1 MMEASDNMGTD
12 KKPTSLID
20 RLTQEHPS
28 VFMRLVA
35 KITGRKPIM
44 THALPDDMILNVD
57 DLSMVFGGL
66 RAVDHLSFSLKKNQ
80 IYGLIGPNGAGKTT
94 VFNCI
99 TQFYKSNT
107 GHIFFRTPNGTVIDL
122 NDIRVDDVIKL
133 GLTRTFQNVE
143 LIKDLTIL
151 ENVLIGSH
159 TEFTTSLFDEIFRT
173 RKNARQEA
181 ALVKK
186 AEEILEF
193 LGIGHLK
200 QLFAMA
206 LPYGIAKK
214 VELARTLMSGP
225 SLIILDEPAAGLNE
239 EETLELANTLR
250 TIRDK
255 YGCTILLV
263 EHDMRLVM
271 DVCDE
276 ICAISFGKLLA
287 IGNPQQIQKNPVVQE
302 AYLGKADA

>member
-1 MMEASDNMGTD
+1 MGTD

-28 VFMRLVA
+28 AFMRLVA
-35 KITGRKPIM
+35 RITGRRPIM
-44 THALPDDMILNVD
+44 THTLPDDVILNVD

-159 TEFTTSLFDEIFRT
+159 TEFTISLFDEIFRT
-173 RKNARQEA
+173 RKNTRQEA

-186 AEEILEF
+186 AEEILDF

-200 QLFAMA
+200 QLYAMA

-239 EETLELANTLR
+239 EETFELANTLR

-255 YGCTILLV
+255 FSCAILLV

>member
-1 MMEASDNMGTD
+1 MGTD

-20 RLTQEHPS
+20 RLTQEHPNA
-28 VFMRLVA
+28 VMRLLA
-35 KITGRKPIM
+35 RITGRRPIM
-44 THALPDDMILNVD
+44 THTLADDVILHVD
-57 DLSMVFGGL
+57 DLCMVFGGL
-66 RAVDHLSFSLKKNQ
+66 RAVDHLSFTLKKNQ

-107 GHIFFRTPNGTVIDL
+107 GKILFRTPKGTVINL

-159 TEFTTSLFDEIFRT
+159 TEFTTSLADEIFRT

-181 ALVKK
+181 DLVKK

-193 LGIGHLK
+193 LGIGQLK
-200 QLFAMA
+200 QLYAMA

-250 TIRDK
+250 TIRGRF
-255 YGCTILLV
+255 GCTILLV

>member
-1 MMEASDNMGTD
+1 MKTE
-12 KKPTSLID
+12 KKPRSMIE
-20 RLTQEHPS
+20 RLTKEHPGA
-28 VFMRLVA
+28 FMRLA
-35 KITGRKPIM
+35 ARISGRKVIQ
-44 THALPDDMILNVD
+44 THTMPENEVLRID

-66 RAVDHLSFSLKKNQ
+66 RAVDHLSFTLKKGQ

-99 TQFYKSNT
+99 TQFYKSST
-107 GHIFFRTPNGTVIDL
+107 GRILFRTPQGTVIDL
-122 NDIRVDDVIKL
+122 NDVRVDDVIKL
-133 GLTRTFQNVE
+133 GLVRTFQNVE

-159 TEFTTSLFDEIFRT
+159 TEFTTTLFDEIFRT
-173 RKNARQEA
+173 RRNKRQEE
-181 ALVKK
+181 ALANK
-186 AEEILEF
+186 AGEILDF

-200 QLFAMA
+200 SMYAMA

-214 VELARTLMSGP
+214 VEMARTLMSHP
-225 SLIILDEPAAGLNE
+225 SLIILDEPAAGLND
-239 EETLELANTLR
+239 EETLELARTLR
-250 TIRDK
+250 TIRDE
-255 YGCTILLV
+255 YHCTILLV
-263 EHDMRLVM
+263 EHDMGLVM

-287 IGNPQQIQKNPVVQE
+287 VGSPLQIQKNPVVQE